1 MATAKQKVL
10 AQLEAHRGEALS
22 GEALANEL
30 KVSRTAVWK
39 AVKDLQKEGHC
50 ITAVSNRGYT
60 LEPTS
65 GLLTEP
71 GIRQHLR
78 RKELTLVVEK
88 ELVSTNTTA
97 RELAAKGA
105 GHGTLVL
112 AEHQTGGRGRRGRN
126 FCSPEGTG
134 LYLSMIL
141 RSPLPMEKVVLT
153 TSAAAVAVCHAVQKV
168 TGKDLAIKWVND
180 LFYNGR
186 KCCGILTEAAA
197 DMETGGLDHLVVG
210 VGLNLCPPKGGWPEE
225 IKDIAGSLF
234 ESGEHPDR
242 QKLAAAIADELLD
255 LFEALPDTSFM
266 QEYRA
271 RNLVPGKDIR
281 IIQNGQSR
289 PAHAESINDE
299 GHLLV
304 TLPDGQT
311 EELSFGE
318 VSIRF

>member
-1 MATAKQKVL
+1 MQTAKQKVL

-22 GEALANEL
+22 GEALAAEL
-30 KVSRTAVWK
+30 NVSRTAVWK
-39 AVKDLQKEGHC
+39 AVKDLQKEGHR
-50 ITAVSNRGYT
+50 ITAVPSKGYT
-60 LEPTS
+60 LEQTS

-71 GIRQHLR
+71 GIRRHLR
-78 RKELTLVVEK
+78 HSGLCVVIEK

-112 AEHQTGGRGRRGRN
+112 AEHQTGGRGRRGRS
-126 FCSPEGTG
+126 FCSPESTG

-153 TSAAAVAVCHAVQKV
+153 TSAAAVAVCHAVQRV
-168 TGKDLAIKWVND
+168 TGRELSIKWVND
-180 LFYNGR
+180 LFYKGR

-210 VGLNLCPPKGGWPEE
+210 VGLNLCPPEGGWPEE

-242 QKLAAAIADELLD
+242 QMLAAAIADELLD

-266 QEYRA
+266 EEYRA
-271 RNLVPGKDIR
+271 RNLVPGRDIQ
-281 IIQNGQSR
+281 ILQNGESR
-289 PAHAESINDE
+289 PAHADFINDE
-299 GHLLV
+299 GHLMV
-304 TLPDGQT
+304 TLPSGEA
-311 EELSFGE
+311 EEISFGE